1 MSRFPPTLKR
11 AFEIKALLP
20 SLQRTLEI
28 LFFRNVCL
36 SQIEYICLQTPPPF
50 LMPSYKAYSLHLLL
64 LNLK

>member
-36 SQIEYICLQTPPPF
+36 SQIEYICLQTPPLFSCLVTKLIPYISF
-50 LMPSYKAYSLHLLL
+50 S
-64 LNLK
+64 